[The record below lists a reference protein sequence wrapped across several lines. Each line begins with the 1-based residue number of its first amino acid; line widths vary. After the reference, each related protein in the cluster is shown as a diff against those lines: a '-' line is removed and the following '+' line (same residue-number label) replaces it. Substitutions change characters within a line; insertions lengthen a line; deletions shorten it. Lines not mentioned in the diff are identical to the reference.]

1 MKVVIFDD
9 ELSEPK
15 SGRHGLG
22 PGPASG
28 HGALSTSFRNQ
39 SMLELRYFPHAD
51 DAVAVVERERPGV
64 VLMDYAMHGE
74 RNGAEAVVE
83 LCALRKRGGPSFFL
97 VAISADAAA
106 NQRMLDAGADD
117 AVPKTHVRGYLQQLL
132 ERRRLSDS
140 ERRF

>member
-1 MKVVIFDD
+1 MKVVVFDD
-9 ELSEPK
+9 ELSEAK
-15 SGRHGLG
+15 ASRHGHG
-22 PGPASG
+22 PGPGTG
-28 HGALSTSFRNQ
+28 HSALQPSFRNQ
-39 SMLELRYFPHAD
+39 SALELRYCPHAD
-51 DAVAVVERERPGV
+51 DAVAVVERERPDV

-74 RNGAEAVVE
+74 RNGAEAVVA
-83 LCALRKRGGPSFFL
+83 LCALRKQGGPSFFL
-97 VAISADAAA
+97 VAISADSAA